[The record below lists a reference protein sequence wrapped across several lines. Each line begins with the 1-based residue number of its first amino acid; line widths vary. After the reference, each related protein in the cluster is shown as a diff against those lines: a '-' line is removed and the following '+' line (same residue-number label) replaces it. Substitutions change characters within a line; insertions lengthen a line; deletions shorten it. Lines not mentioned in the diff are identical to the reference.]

1 MISSGIEVQL
11 AAREADTSD
20 LVRFKQ
26 QMDGLKDRLSGDTG
40 DKAKKLRNACEKFEA
55 VFISKLW
62 KEMRNTVP
70 KEGYMHSKHEDK
82 YLSMFDREFA
92 EKMAA
97 SGGIG
102 LADMIYEQLS
112 EKLKNTSRETLS
124 GGLEVKPLAAEP
136 IPLDGKREAVA
147 LKNEVGGMTLE
158 QWGGRS
164 VDAGG
169 EVSEASGTGEAA
181 DVFAAMPPMNDVE
194 VKARL
199 ETLARRL
206 EAERIKSGLLG
217 KGASVREYGREGRT
231 ESSGELG
238 REIAK
243 NG

>member
-1 MISSGIEVQL
+1 MISSGIEAQL

-26 QMDGLKDRLSGDTG
+26 QMDGLKDRLAGDAG
-40 DKAKKLRNACEKFEA
+40 DKSGKLRDACEKFEA

-70 KEGYMHSKHEDK
+70 KEGYLHSKHEDK

-97 SGGIG
+97 GGGIG

-124 GGLEVKPLAAEP
+124 GGVNVKPLAAEP
-136 IPLDGKREAVA
+136 VPLDRGGEPVA
-147 LKNEVGGMTLE
+147 LHGKAEEGMTLE
-158 QWGGRS
+158 QWGGRTAELGG
-164 VDAGG
+164 DA
-169 EVSEASGTGEAA
+169 AA
-181 DVFAAMPPMNDVE
+181 DEPAEVAVAATPMNDVE

-217 KGASVREYGREGRT
+217 NNQSVKEYGREGRT
-231 ESSGELG
+231 APSGEFG
-238 REIAK
+238 REIAQK
-243 NG
+243 G

>member
-1 MISSGIEVQL
+1 MISSGIEVHL

-40 DKAKKLRNACEKFEA
+40 DKAKKLRDACEKFEA

-70 KEGYMHSKHEDK
+70 KEGYLHSKHEDK

-124 GGLEVKPLAAEP
+124 GGVNVKPLAAEP
-136 IPLDGKREAVA
+136 VPLDRGGEPIALQGKAEEGR
-147 LKNEVGGMTLE
+147 TLE
-158 QWGGRS
+158 QWGGRT
-164 VDAGG
+164 AELGN
-169 EVSEASGTGEAA
+169 EAA
-181 DVFAAMPPMNDVE
+181 ADRSAEVAAAPSPMNDVE

-206 EAERIKSGLLG
+206 EAERIKSGLMG
-217 KGASVREYGREGRT
+217 NGPSAREYGREGRAAP
-231 ESSGELG
+231 SGELG

>member
-11 AAREADTSD
+11 AAQQADTSD
-20 LVRFKQ
+20 MVRFKQ
-26 QMDGLKDRLSGDTG
+26 EMDGLKDRLSGEAG
-40 DKAKKLRNACEKFEA
+40 DKSKKLRDACEKFEA

-62 KEMRNTVP
+62 KEMRKTVP

-92 EKMAA
+92 EKMAS

-124 GGLEVKPLAAEP
+124 GGVNVKPLAAQPVSLLKGGKP
-136 IPLDGKREAVA
+136 IPLDGEQDR
-147 LKNEVGGMTLE
+147 MTLE
-158 QWGGRS
+158 QWGGQAAAGDKTDVDGS
-164 VDAGG
+164 V
-169 EVSEASGTGEAA
+169 EVSVAA
-181 DVFAAMPPMNDVE
+181 KPLNDVE

-206 EAERIKSGLLG
+206 EAERIKSALIDTG
-217 KGASVREYGREGRT
+217 KSAGKYGSDGQVNPDAA
-231 ESSGELG
+231 LG

>member
-26 QMDGLKDRLSGDTG
+26 QMDGLKDRLAGDAG
-40 DKAKKLRNACEKFEA
+40 DKSAKLRDACQKFEA

-70 KEGYMHSKHEDK
+70 KEGYLHSKHEDK

-97 SGGIG
+97 GGGIG

-112 EKLKNTSRETLS
+112 EKLKNTQPRDPVRRRERQAPGCRARFPGQGRGTHS
-124 GGLEVKPLAAEP
+124 PARQGGGGHDPGAMGAAGTAELGEDEAPEEP
-136 IPLDGKREAVA
+136 V
-147 LKNEVGGMTLE
+147 
-158 QWGGRS
+158 
-164 VDAGG
+164 
-169 EVSEASGTGEAA
+169 EVSAA
-181 DVFAAMPPMNDVE
+181 ATPMNDVE

-199 ETLARRL
+199 ETLVRRL
-206 EAERIKSGLLG
+206 EAERIKSGLMG
-217 KGASVREYGREGRT
+217 NTSVREYGREGRT
-231 ESSGELG
+231 EPSGELG

>member
-20 LVRFKQ
+20 LVRFKR
-26 QMDGLKDRLSGDTG
+26 QMDGLKDRLSGDAG
-40 DKAKKLRNACEKFEA
+40 DKDKKLRDACQKFEA

-92 EKMAA
+92 EKMSA

-112 EKLKNTSRETLS
+112 EKLKNASRETLS
-124 GGLEVKPLAAEP
+124 GGVNVKPLAAEP
-136 IPLDGKREAVA
+136 VPLDRGGKPVA
-147 LKNEVGGMTLE
+147 LQGKAEEGMTLE
-158 QWGGRS
+158 QWGGHTA
-164 VDAGG
+164 DTGKAAAAA
-169 EVSEASGTGEAA
+169 EPAEASAA
-181 DVFAAMPPMNDVE
+181 PLPMNDVE

-206 EAERIKSGLLG
+206 EAERIKSSLLG
-217 KGASVREYGREGRT
+217 NGPSVREYGREGRA
-231 ESSGELG
+231 ESLDGLG